1 LLVAHHT
8 NPKHKHLKDRNHS
21 CTILKCKAGLKTDH
35 HINAQLM
42 LKETTYIH
50 KLNHVFDELLL
61 RFYFNGFALLKN
73 KLSIFS

>member
-1 LLVAHHT
+1 
-8 NPKHKHLKDRNHS
+8 
-21 CTILKCKAGLKTDH
+21 
-35 HINAQLM
+35 M